1 MRPLTLHSSALNDA
15 EYAVYIACLRDLA
28 EDDEHDTKPGDA
40 FHENMNIGVREARA
54 WLRGRYSTLAPG
66 VIDSIL
72 RLFCPNL
79 APADMLT
86 GGQLFAVLRLVH
98 HALDGRDVDRGLV
111 FVQAHPD
118 LQPSPPTRP
127 SMDQQPRTG
136 YDPPSPDKNPF
147 STADVASKPPPMV
160 PSKSAPLPPVVPPK
174 PSTNPFLA
182 RRGSEEGHRPS
193 ALAERERPPNPSA
206 RARSEGRTPPLPPRK
221 PTIPVMPVLPPRHLS
236 LARMPETISANTA
249 NPNVLIQQSL
259 QATRVAQSLKK
270 AEQRLE
276 QERVWEVL
284 KSSNPS
290 ASYANGGRRMRSIS
304 PTKDPAAQSSSGSSG
319 SGARERPRE
328 RPRERAAPTLPPR
341 RRLSPSA
348 STISGATTRSLESVA
363 RASIPSSLSR
373 ARNVISPPVSVSTS
387 PTRTPPRPLADLPA
401 EPPPT
406 HPDRKPSL
414 AGVDGE
420 RSVPSSPA
428 ATGEFPRMYRSK
440 SMHHASP
447 PPLPPLRRRRPESV
461 QLAPISSGSPSPVD
475 SPFAS
480 PSKPAFQSVSTLS
493 RHQSL
498 SGIARPRAGEALPE
512 PIANLQKTLT
522 TFGQKAAPRLDS
534 ARYKAEA
541 AFNPRGFV
549 QHSHARPG
557 LSGLGGRW
565 GVQEGE
571 ERLIDSEDEAVGDGE
586 SSVGQDITGD
596 SVAAP
601 GGVEP
606 EWSQRLRR
614 LRMGDAEGEGGT
626 ESPSR
631 RSVGVERDELKWPT
645 GDGWKRL

>member
-1 MRPLTLHSSALNDA
+1 MRPLTLHSSALNDG
-15 EYAVYIACLRDLA
+15 EYTVYIACMRDLA
-28 EDDEHDTKPGDA
+28 EDDEPDMQASDTFYEDMKV
-40 FHENMNIGVREARA
+40 GVREARA

-66 VIDSIL
+66 MIDSIL

-79 APADMLT
+79 APADVLT

-98 HALDGRDVDRGLV
+98 HALNGRDVDKGLV

-118 LQPSPPTRP
+118 SQPSPPAPQSIDRLPPP
-127 SMDQQPRTG
+127 S

-147 STADVASKPPPMV
+147 GTSDISKPSPMV
-160 PSKSAPLPPVVPPK
+160 PSKSAPLPPAVPPK

-193 ALAERERPPNPSA
+193 AIGERERAPNPNA

-221 PTIPVMPVLPPRHLS
+221 PTIPVVPSLPPRHSS
-236 LARMPETISANTA
+236 LAKMPETISVSQT
-249 NPNVLIQQSL
+249 NPHVLIQQSL

-290 ASYANGGRRMRSIS
+290 VSSVNGLRRTRSIS
-304 PTKDPAAQSSSGSSG
+304 PTKDAAAPSSSGSSS
-319 SGARERPRE
+319 SGARE

-341 RRLSPSA
+341 RKLSPPA
-348 STISGATTRSLESVA
+348 STISGATTRSFESVA
-363 RASIPSSLSR
+363 RANIPSSLSR
-373 ARNVISPPVSVSTS
+373 SRHVISPSASATTS
-387 PTRTPPRPLADLPA
+387 PTRTPPRPLCDLPS

-414 AGVDGE
+414 PGVDGE
-420 RSVPSSPA
+420 RSVPNSPS
-428 ATGEFPRMYRSK
+428 ATGEFPRVYRSK
-440 SMHHASP
+440 SMNHPSP
-447 PPLPPLRRRRPESV
+447 PPPVPPLRHRRPESV
-461 QLAPISSGSPSPVD
+461 QLAPISPVDAVFMSPSRP
-475 SPFAS
+475 SFAGTGAHS
-480 PSKPAFQSVSTLS
+480 LS
-493 RHQSL
+493 RHHSL
-498 SGIARPRAGEALPE
+498 SGVPRPRAAGEALPE

-522 TFGQKAAPRLDS
+522 SLGQKAAPRLDS

-541 AFNPRGFV
+541 AFTPRGFV

-557 LSGLGGRW
+557 LGGLGGRW
-565 GVQEGE
+565 GVREGE
-571 ERLIDSEDEAVGDGE
+571 ERLIDSEEEAVGDGE

-596 SVAAP
+596 SVRSP
-601 GGVEP
+601 GSEEP
-606 EWSQRLRR
+606 EWSRRLRR
-614 LRMGDAEGEGGT
+614 LKMGEGENDGGR

-631 RSVGVERDELKWPT
+631 RSFGVERDELKWPA